1 MTELLIATALAIAI
15 DVVTGFAGAVKT
27 GAVMSGKMREGLW
40 HKAGFAGLIVT
51 AFLLEYLCANIPYAG
66 VEVAYIQDIC
76 AALASIPLVLSA
88 CLWVIVTEAV
98 SIMEN
103 LCVLNPAIAHSPIGR
118 VFDGASAGGNASA
131 DEKEV

>member
-1 MTELLIATALAIAI
+1 MTDLLIVTALAIVA

-27 GAVMSGKMREGLW
+27 GTVMSGKMREGLW

-51 AFLLEYLCANIPYAG
+51 AFLLEYLCAHIPYAG

-76 AALASIPLVLSA
+76 TALASIPLVLSA

-103 LCVLNPAIAHSPIGR
+103 LCILNPDIAKSPIGR
-118 VFDGASAGGNASA
+118 IFAHSDGNDGN
-131 DEKEV
+131 

>member
-1 MTELLIATALAIAI
+1 MTDLLIVTALAIAA

-27 GAVMSGKMREGLW
+27 GTVMSGKMREGLW

-51 AFLLEYLCANIPYAG
+51 AFLLEYLCAHIPYAG

-76 AALASIPLVLSA
+76 TALASIPLVLSA

-103 LCVLNPAIAHSPIGR
+103 LCVLNPEIAKSPIGR
-118 VFDGASAGGNASA
+118 IFAHSDGGNG
-131 DEKEV
+131 E

>member
-1 MTELLIATALAIAI
+1 MTELLIVTALAIAI

-27 GAVMSGKMREGLW
+27 GTVISSKMREGLW

-51 AFLLEYLCANIPYAG
+51 AFLLEYLCAHIPYTG

-103 LCVLNPAIAHSPIGR
+103 LCTLNHDIAQSPIGR
-118 VFDGASAGGNASA
+118 IFAALEDGEKGGGQ
-131 DEKEV
+131 